1 MRNIFNMDR
10 CRCPQGKLPEPT
22 NNLSG
27 GYQPI
32 ENKDKKLGS
41 PPKGGSGVPQKTI
54 NINLSYEVK

>member
-1 MRNIFNMDR
+1 MDR